1 MKLRPINDKILVK
14 VAVKEEVTSSGII
27 LTPAKQDRLY
37 EGTVVAVGEN
47 PDIEKA
53 GVKPGVYV
61 MYPKGLNTPT
71 IIDDEEYDIVSIYDI
86 QGVAEDD

>member
-14 VAVKEEVTSSGII
+14 VALEEEVTSSGII
-27 LTPAKQDRLY
+27 LTASKQERKY

-53 GVKPGVYV
+53 GIKPGVYV

-71 IIDDEEYDIVSIYDI
+71 IIDDEEYDIVSVYDV
-86 QGVAEDD
+86 QGVCEDA

>member
-14 VAVKEEVTSSGII
+14 VTVKEEVTSSGII
-27 LTPAKQDRLY
+27 LTPAKQDRMY
-37 EGTVVAVGEN
+37 EGTVIAVGEN

-61 MYPKGLNTPT
+61 MYPKGLNTPVT
-71 IIDDEEYDIVSIYDI
+71 IDGVEHDIVSIYDI
-86 QGVAEDD
+86 QGVGEDD

>member
-14 VAVKEEVTSSGII
+14 VALEEEVTSSGII
-27 LTPAKQDRLY
+27 LPASKQERKY

-47 PDIEKA
+47 PDIKKA
-53 GVKPGVYV
+53 GIKPGVYV

-71 IIDDEEYDIVSIYDI
+71 IIDDEEYDIVSVYDI
-86 QGVAEDD
+86 QGVCEDA